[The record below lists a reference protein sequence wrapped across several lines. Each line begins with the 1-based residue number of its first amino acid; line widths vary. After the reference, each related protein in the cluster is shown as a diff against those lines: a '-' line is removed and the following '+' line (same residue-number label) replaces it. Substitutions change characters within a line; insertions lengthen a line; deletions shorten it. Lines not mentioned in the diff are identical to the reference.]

1 MSDSLFSGLFT
12 EAQAKEAAV
21 VLSIGASFN
30 SMVSA
35 FYGVQAQKDAAKE
48 QAAQIAFEAQVS
60 EMNAVLVEQ
69 QIAKGRDALR
79 KNIGIS
85 QMAYRERMAQE
96 TTGAAARNGSVA
108 EQQAGLQLA
117 SDLDALTMTIDAE
130 TQFSGMARQATNLK
144 GDADMGRVRASNL
157 RTTAKAMSPTAAFL
171 TQGVSSAAKVTGM
184 FYKQFG
190 S

>member
-1 MSDSLFSGLFT
+1 VSDSLFSGLFT

-96 TTGAAARNGSVA
+96 TTGAA
-108 EQQAGLQLA
+108 
-117 SDLDALTMTIDAE
+117 
-130 TQFSGMARQATNLK
+130 
-144 GDADMGRVRASNL
+144 
-157 RTTAKAMSPTAAFL
+157 
-171 TQGVSSAAKVTGM
+171 
-184 FYKQFG
+184 
-190 S
+190 